1 MGEIMQIVVGI
12 DIETTGL
19 KQTDGHRMVEFG
31 AILYDL
37 DTKKFLGKYVQRINP
52 QRPIDPKAQAVHG
65 ISFED
70 VANMPTL
77 EEVAP
82 MIVRVLNSGNL
93 HVAHNGKDFD
103 MPFIRNEL
111 IRIGVDLEHRP
122 LVDTMRQGKWA
133 TAMGKNPNLGEL
145 CFATGTNYDTSL
157 AHGAEYD
164 IEVMMQ
170 SFFVG
175 HDKGFFK
182 IEGEVA
188 HEL

>member
-1 MGEIMQIVVGI
+1 MIIVDGI

-19 KQTDGHRMVEFG
+19 KQSEGHRMIEFG
-31 AILYDL
+31 VMMYDL
-37 DTKKFLGKYVQRINP
+37 ETKKFLGKYIQRINP

-82 MIVRVLNSGNL
+82 MIVRVLNMGAM

-122 LVDTMRQGKWA
+122 LIDTMRSFRWA
-133 TAMGKNPNLGEL
+133 TSAGKNPNLKEL
-145 CFATGTNYDTSL
+145 CFACGVEYDEDK

-164 IEVMMQ
+164 ISVMME
-170 SFFVG
+170 SFFVAY
-175 HDKGFFK
+175 DKGFVDK
-182 IEGEVA
+182 
-188 HEL
+188 ELLSKCM

>member
-1 MGEIMQIVVGI
+1 MNIVVGI

-19 KQTDGHRMVEFG
+19 FQNQGHRMVEFG

-37 DTKKFLGKYVQRINP
+37 DTKKVLGKYVQRINP

-82 MIVRVLNSGNL
+82 MIVRVLNGGNL

-164 IEVMMQ
+164 ISCMMGC
-170 SFFVG
+170 FFVG
-175 HDKGFFK
+175 YDKGFFK
-182 IEGEVA
+182 LENQSTVLDEM
-188 HEL
+188 

>member
-1 MGEIMQIVVGI
+1 MNVVAGI

-19 KQTDGHRMVEFG
+19 KQAEGHRMVEFG
-31 AILYDL
+31 VLLYDL
-37 DTKKFLGKYVQRINP
+37 DTQKFLGKYVQRLNP

-82 MIVRVLNSGNL
+82 KIIKVLNTAGV
-93 HVAHNGKDFD
+93 HVAHNGKEFD

-111 IRIGVDLEHRP
+111 IRIGYDLEIRP
-122 LVDTMRQGKWA
+122 LVDTMMQARWA
-133 TAMGKNPNLGEL
+133 TAIGKNPNLGEL
-145 CFATGTNYDTSL
+145 CFACGVDYDPSK

-164 IEVMMQ
+164 IQVMMD

-175 HDKGFFK
+175 YQKGFFK
-182 IEGEVA
+182 IEKEV
-188 HEL
+188 EYEI